1 MQNDTIS
8 GGKGLNINVL
18 TGDIQAD
25 GQSFQLSQ
33 LGIQTNK
40 ELIEKKYTVQ
50 SKYCFDYIEPGRF
63 GVLMDENIAQTV
75 FNKLY
80 IRRKFDRNYFKPVQI
95 SGMTFQLWE
104 VKSDV
109 FIPGQNKK

>member
-1 MQNDTIS
+1 
-8 GGKGLNINVL
+8 VL
-18 TGDIQAD
+18 TGEIQAD

-33 LGIQTNK
+33 LGIQTSK
-40 ELIEKKYTVQ
+40 EYNEKKYTAK

-80 IRRKFDRNYFKPVQI
+80 ILRKFDKNYFKPVEI
-95 SGMTFQLWE
+95 SGMIYQLWE
-104 VKSDV
+104 VKSDA
-109 FIPGQNKK
+109 FIPEQIKK

>member
-1 MQNDTIS
+1 MGS
-8 GGKGLNINVL
+8 LFSFLNW
-18 TGDIQAD
+18 AYR
-25 GQSFQLSQ
+25 
-33 LGIQTNK
+33 QTKNST
-40 ELIEKKYTVQ
+40 EKKYTAK

-95 SGMTFQLWE
+95 SGMIYQLWE

-109 FIPGQNKK
+109 FIPEQNKK

>member
-1 MQNDTIS
+1 MQNDTIT

-40 ELIEKKYTVQ
+40 E
-50 SKYCFDYIEPGRF
+50 
-63 GVLMDENIAQTV
+63 
-75 FNKLY
+75 FN
-80 IRRKFDRNYFKPVQI
+80 
-95 SGMTFQLWE
+95 
-104 VKSDV
+104 
-109 FIPGQNKK
+109 